1 MRLAVLVLACVLP
14 VWAGSG
20 YLTYHSYQA
29 KRSQVERQMLD
40 TAHMVGL
47 SIDREMVGVRAALE
61 ALATSPSLR
70 QKDFAGFYQQS
81 RLLLNG
87 YPQNSN
93 ILLADRAGQQLVN
106 TFLPYGHPLPRR
118 NNAQAVEKVFHDSQ
132 PFYSDLF
139 IGSISG
145 KPYVGVDV
153 PVLGEHEVLYDL
165 AAVIPTTTL
174 DKVLSMARLPDH
186 WIGAVLDSKGILA
199 ARTLNSQQFVG
210 KLSTPR
216 VLNLLEEHGGG
227 IVEGPNFEGEPS
239 VFVAQRSAETNFAI
253 VLVVPLEMLNAELR
267 QWMMW
272 SVLGGGALS
281 ILGLALAMGIAGSI
295 ASSIQSLVAAAEALG
310 RDEEPLTQA
319 SGLKEAD
326 EVAAALHNAH
336 VLLTRREQERQ
347 SAVGD
352 LAESNRLLAGSNADL
367 EQFAY
372 VASHDLRQPLRMV
385 ASYVSLLERRYADQL
400 DAEAHEFIGFATQ
413 GAKRMDRLIVDLLDY
428 SRIGRQERPM
438 EQVAIAEVLDEAA
451 RNLGPALED
460 CGGKV
465 LLPAQ
470 APMLWGNREEL
481 VRLFQNLIGN
491 GLKYHSPNRSPV
503 VEVSCD
509 GKGGEWQIAVNDNG
523 IGIEPAYFDR
533 IFGIFQRLH
542 TESAYDGTGIGLAVC
557 RKVAE
562 HHGGFITVSSEPG
575 LGSRFTV
582 VLPQSA

>member
-1 MRLAVLVLACVLP
+1 
-14 VWAGSG
+14 
-20 YLTYHSYQA
+20 
-29 KRSQVERQMLD
+29 MLG
-40 TAHMVGL
+40 TAHMMGL
-47 SIDREMVGVRAALE
+47 SIDRQMVGVRAALE

-81 RLLLNG
+81 RLLLSG
-87 YPQNSN
+87 YPQDSN

-106 TFLPYGHPLPRR
+106 TFLPYGYPLPRR
-118 NNAQAVEKVFHDSQ
+118 NNAQAVEKVFHNSQ

-153 PVLGEHEVLYDL
+153 PVVGEHEVLYDL

-174 DKVLSMARLPDH
+174 DKVLSMGRLPDH

-199 ARTLNSQQFVG
+199 ARTLNSEQFVG

-216 VLNLLEEHGGG
+216 VLKLLEEHGGG
-227 IVEGPNFEGEPS
+227 IVEGPSFEGEPS
-239 VFVAQRSAETNFAI
+239 VFVAQRSPETNFAI
-253 VLVVPLEMLNAELR
+253 VLVVPLELLNAELR

-281 ILGLALAMGIAGSI
+281 IVGLALAMGIAGSI

-336 VLLTRREQERQ
+336 LLLTRRERERQ

-352 LAESNRLLAGSNADL
+352 LAESNRLLAGSNAEL

-385 ASYVSLLERRYADQL
+385 ASYVACWSVAMRISWMPRPTNSSASPLRRQ
-400 DAEAHEFIGFATQ
+400 AHGPVDRRFAGLFPHRPSGTAYGSGPYRRGSGRSRPESRPGF
-413 GAKRMDRLIVDLLDY
+413 
-428 SRIGRQERPM
+428 
-438 EQVAIAEVLDEAA
+438 
-451 RNLGPALED
+451 
-460 CGGKV
+460 GG
-465 LLPAQ
+465 
-470 APMLWGNREEL
+470 MR
-481 VRLFQNLIGN
+481 R
-491 GLKYHSPNRSPV
+491 
-503 VEVSCD
+503 
-509 GKGGEWQIAVNDNG
+509 
-523 IGIEPAYFDR
+523 
-533 IFGIFQRLH
+533 
-542 TESAYDGTGIGLAVC
+542 
-557 RKVAE
+557 
-562 HHGGFITVSSEPG
+562 
-575 LGSRFTV
+575 
-582 VLPQSA
+582 